1 LRTDAAADGNL
12 RDAHDEFSHQSRML
26 PRNLRCA
33 SFLRRSWQ
41 LDHCFRLWVRAPTV
55 DLLGLGKDVPHCRLQ
70 LPSFMPALVAPDDWL
85 SRQKRGNANVT
96 PSNFVV

>member
-1 LRTDAAADGNL
+1 
-12 RDAHDEFSHQSRML
+12 
-26 PRNLRCA
+26 
-33 SFLRRSWQ
+33 
-41 LDHCFRLWVRAPTV
+41 V

-96 PSNFVV
+96 PSNFVVRNAERCVMGSLSDEHVSSGTATCPALF